1 MISRVFMPKLGQT
14 MEEAT
19 LERWIKKEGDE
30 VKKGDVL
37 LEITTDKAT
46 LEVESYSA
54 GILKKIIGKEGE
66 VYPVNAVIAFI
77 GGKDDVV
84 TDRMIAEAAGAAQ
97 PPAKAPAAEKKEEP
111 KAEPPPA
118 PRPQGRI
125 LISPRAKKK
134 ARELGIDCSA
144 IRGSGPGGRIVEK
157 DILAAAE
164 THKKIKASP
173 LAKKIALLEGIDLRA
188 VTGTGPGGRITKEDV
203 LAAKAKPAAPLPG
216 KPIEMTAMRKIVAG
230 RLTQSHRDIPHFYAF
245 MNFDMT
251 RAVQLRKKLNAE
263 SEARISYN
271 DLLIRACALS
281 LREFSPVN
289 ALWSDDRIIF
299 RDEVNVGLAVAID
312 TGLIVPVVKNADKKN
327 IHQIAKNT
335 GILVEKARTKK
346 LTPDDY
352 EGGTFTISNLGM
364 YEVEA
369 FTAIINP
376 GQSAILAVG
385 KLGDRV
391 VAEDGGIKIKQM
403 MTVTLSSDHRI
414 VDGAVAASFLR
425 NVKELME
432 DPEKLL

>member
-1 MISRVFMPKLGQT
+1 MISKVFMPKLGQT

-54 GILKKIIGKEGE
+54 GVLKKIVGKEGE

-77 GGKDDVV
+77 GGKDDTV
-84 TDRMIAEAAGAAQ
+84 TDEMLAESGSAAPAPAEAPTAG
-97 PPAKAPAAEKKEEP
+97 KKEGP
-111 KAEPPPA
+111 KAELPPA
-118 PRPQGRI
+118 ARPEGKI

-134 ARELGIDCSA
+134 ARELGLDYTTIA
-144 IRGSGPGGRIVEK
+144 GSGPGGRILEK
-157 DILAAAE
+157 DIMAPADAQ
-164 THKKIKASP
+164 KQIKASP
-173 LAKKIALLEGIDLRA
+173 LAKKIARLEGVDLRA
-188 VTGTGPGGRITKEDV
+188 VRGTGPGGRITKEDV
-203 LAAKAKPAAPLPG
+203 LAAKAKPAATAPG
-216 KPIEMTAMRKIVAG
+216 KPIEMTAMRRIVAE
-230 RLTQSHRDIPHFYAF
+230 RLTQSHRDVPHFYAF
-245 MNFDMT
+245 MDFDMT
-251 RAVQLRKKLNAE
+251 KAVELRKQLNAE
-263 SEARISYN
+263 SETRISYN

-281 LREFSPVN
+281 LRQFSPVN
-289 ALWSDDRIIF
+289 ALWSEDKINL

-312 TGLIVPVVKNADKKN
+312 TGLIVPVVKNADKKGV
-327 IHQIAKNT
+327 HQIAKDTNM
-335 GILVEKARTKK
+335 LVEKARTKK

-352 EGGTFTISNLGM
+352 EGGTFTITNLGM

-376 GQSAILAVG
+376 GESAILAVG
-385 KLGDRV
+385 HLGDRV
-391 VAEDGGIKIKQM
+391 VAEDGGIKIKQL